1 LIGLVNK
8 TTANA
13 LLIEEEEEECLNHKV
28 VVAVES
34 LRWLQSGSQI

>member
-13 LLIEEEEEECLNHKV
+13 LLIEEEEEWLNHKV